1 MEKTLAGL
9 AEFLSHCRDPWCV
22 FGGAALYVHGY
33 RDAPVA
39 DIDVLVSPDDCER
52 IVARHSVCNE
62 ADGGT
67 QRFRSRA
74 VLRPRLG
81 PVAVEIMS
89 DFEIFADGRWHSVE
103 IETVA
108 HMRLGSI
115 DIPVAGI
122 EDICSILKL
131 SGREKDLQR
140 LRLIDLSR

>member
-1 MEKTLAGL
+1 MEKTLARL
-9 AEFLSHCRDPWCV
+9 AEFLSHCRDPWCI

-39 DIDVLVSPDDCER
+39 DIDVLVSPADCQR

-67 QRFRSRA
+67 RRFRSRT
-74 VLRPRLG
+74 VLRPQLG

-89 DFEIFADGRWHSVE
+89 EFEIFANGRWHSVE
-103 IETVA
+103 IGTVA
-108 HMRLGSI
+108 RMRLGSV
-115 DIPVAGI
+115 DMPVAGI
-122 EDICSILKL
+122 EDICAILRL

-140 LRLIDLSR
+140 LRLVALSR